1 MKMLLEHGAD
11 INAKG
16 SGEHCNS
23 DCTSL
28 NMAARNG
35 NMDAVRFLIA
45 QKGIAWG
52 GEEKGKKST
61 LLPIPLKWNIEEGPR
76 QNKV

>member
-23 DCTSL
+23 DDTPL
-28 NMAARNG
+28 NEAVKVG
-35 NMDAVRFLIA
+35 NRDAVQFLIA

-61 LLPIPLKWNIEEGPR
+61 LLL
-76 QNKV
+76 

>member
-1 MKMLLEHGAD
+1 MMKMLLKHGAD
-11 INAKG
+11 INAQG

-23 DCTSL
+23 DETPL
-28 NMAARNG
+28 NRASERG
-35 NMDAVRFLIA
+35 YMDAVRFLIA

-61 LLPIPLKWNIEEGPR
+61 LLPIPLK
-76 QNKV
+76 